1 MRHLCTY
8 ITKCSISVSIHAP
21 TRGATGTYIVSYKV
35 SCVSIH
41 APTRG
46 ATITSVNTYAR
57 TFWFQSTHPR
67 GVRPLLV
74 VLPGYLTRFQSTHPR
89 GVRLSRC
96 TVKQSLGI
104 SFNPRTHEGCDFVK
118 LLAQCVPR
126 CFNPRT
132 HEGCDDNLASAR
144 NLRDVSIH
152 APTRGATRTCEYQ
165 LLICAVSIH
174 APTRGATESVVN
186 LGTGTGVSIHAPT
199 RGATA
204 CPNRC
209 VYSFACFNPRT
220 HEGCD
225 YINDEFFCTTLV
237 SIHAPTRGATWSI
250 LKSVS
255 PICFNP
261 RTHEGCDI
269 TILSTEFNVR
279 CFNPRT
285 HEGCDLI

>member
-132 HEGCDDNLASAR
+132 HEGCDHGWHHRRRFYNLFQST
-144 NLRDVSIH
+144 H
-152 APTRGATRTCEYQ
+152 PRGVRRLAQSFRLAQ
-165 LLICAVSIH
+165 HAVSIH
-174 APTRGATESVVN
+174 APTRGATWRKVFGLLNMQFQS
-186 LGTGTGVSIHAPT
+186 THPRGVRLDKTCHVSLQVLLFQSTHP
-199 RGATA
+199 RGVRQ
-204 CPNRC
+204 C
-209 VYSFACFNPRT
+209 
-220 HEGCD
+220 
-225 YINDEFFCTTLV
+225 INA
-237 SIHAPTRGATWSI
+237 I
-250 LKSVS
+250 
-255 PICFNP
+255 
-261 RTHEGCDI
+261 
-269 TILSTEFNVR
+269 STESIVFQSTHPRGVR
-279 CFNPRT
+279 HKQT
-285 HEGCDLI
+285 